1 MLAKTAPIPH
11 LDTKLNLQVIDF
23 GPEVCGNLHDAER
36 REWLVTNG
44 IGGFAS
50 GTVAGLPTR
59 RYHGLLFAALKP
71 PLGRVLLLS
80 KLDEVAEYEGILFSL
95 SANRW
100 GDGVIAPQGFHLI
113 QRFHLEGTTPVWTYA
128 FGDALLEKR
137 IWMRKGE
144 NTTCVQYHGVCGHSP
159 IHLTLNALVN
169 YRDFH
174 GVTHANGR
182 EFTIEPIEGGF
193 RILAF
198 EGAQPLYL
206 ICLNGKAEVHHTW
219 HLNFFYREESDRGL
233 EAQEDHLHA
242 GTFVVILHA
251 GETVTLVAGTN
262 SGAIH
267 SAANQSLSHRRRYE
281 HSLLKPVDRMSQEQ
295 SKLTPLWI
303 QQLLLA
309 ADQFIVSR
317 PLPNR
322 TDGHSVIA
330 GYPWFGDW
338 GRDTM
343 ISFPGLLL
351 CTERIDIAKSLLQ
364 SFAQFVD
371 QGMLPNRFP
380 DAGERPEYNTVD
392 ATLWYFDAIRQYF
405 EQTHD
410 VDLLVEL
417 FPVMEDI
424 FHWHV
429 KGTRYHIQVDQHD
442 GLLYAGEPGVQLTWM
457 DAKVGD
463 WVVTPRIGKAIEV
476 NALWVNAL
484 TSYRQFAKI
493 LQKPT
498 KEWDDLIRKARAGF
512 LRFWNEESSYCF
524 DVLDGPNGHDAA
536 LRPNQIIAVAL
547 PDCPLPHAQQ
557 RAVVDVCAHRLL
569 TGMGLRSLSPDD
581 PRYVGRYEGDVRQR
595 DGAYHQGTVWG
606 WLIGSFVVA
615 YLRVYQD
622 PEVALSFLQ
631 PFAHQLQDY
640 GLGSIGEIC
649 DGDPPFQPRGCFA
662 QAWTVA
668 EVLRAWKA
676 IQTFSPTANKAGVA

>member
-1 MLAKTAPIPH
+1 MLAKTDPIPH
-11 LDTKLNLQVIDF
+11 LDTKWDLQVIDF

-50 GTVAGLPTR
+50 GTVAGLHTR

-80 KLDEVAEYEGILFSL
+80 KLDEVAEYEGRNFLL

-100 GDGVIAPQGFHLI
+100 GDGSIAPQGFHLI

-137 IWMRKGE
+137 IWMRKGG
-144 NTTCVQYHGVCGHSP
+144 NTTCVQYQVVRGQSP

-169 YRDFH
+169 YRDYH
-174 GVTHANGR
+174 GATQSNGWQ
-182 EFTIEPIEGGF
+182 FTIAPIEGGF

-198 EGAQPLYL
+198 EGAQPFYL
-206 ICLNGKAEVHHTW
+206 MCLKGNAEAHHTW
-219 HLNFFYREESDRGL
+219 HHHFFYREEAGRGL

-242 GTFVVILHA
+242 GTFVVTLHE
-251 GETVTLVAGTN
+251 GETVTVVVSTEGNAM
-262 SGAIH
+262 H
-267 SAANQSLSHRRRYE
+267 SADESLVHRRTYE
-281 HSLLKPVDRMSQEQ
+281 HTLLKAVDRTSQEQ
-295 SKLTPLWI
+295 SRPTPSWI
-303 QQLLLA
+303 RQLLLA

-343 ISFPGLLL
+343 ISFPGLFLS
-351 CTERIDIAKSLLQ
+351 TQRTDIAKSLLQ

-380 DAGERPEYNTVD
+380 DDGELPEYNTVD

-405 EQTHD
+405 EQTQD

-417 FPVMEDI
+417 FPVLAEI
-424 FHWHV
+424 VHWHV

-442 GLLYAGEPGVQLTWM
+442 GLLHAGEPGVQLTWM
-457 DAKVGD
+457 DAKVGN
-463 WVVTPRIGKAIEV
+463 WVVTPRIGKPIEI
-476 NALWVNAL
+476 NALWLNAL
-484 TSYRQFAKI
+484 TSYRQFCKI

-498 KEWDDLIRKARAGF
+498 KECDDLIRKARTSF
-512 LRFWNEESSYCF
+512 PRFWNKEVGYCF
-524 DVLDGPNGHDAA
+524 DVLDGPYGHETA
-536 LRPNQIIAVAL
+536 LRANQIIAVAL
-547 PDCPLPHAQQ
+547 PGCPLSHSQQ
-557 RAVVDVCAHRLL
+557 RAIVDVCSRDLL

-581 PRYVGRYEGDVRQR
+581 SHYVGRYEGDVLQR

-615 YLRVYQD
+615 HLRVYQD

-649 DGDPPFQPRGCFA
+649 DGNPPFHPRGCIA

-668 EVLRAWKA
+668 EVLRAWDA
-676 IQTFSPTANKAGVA
+676 IQTFSRKVKNEGAA